1 MKLILVNLEWRCM
14 RVIINYKA
22 LLDKDDLISLFEWS
36 KLSEGGQRNKAN
48 KVMKSIREQYKK
60 DNGIDWKD
68 TFIYRNISQNVIPTE
83 TFLKCCPEF
92 RKSFRR

>member
-1 MKLILVNLEWRCM
+1 MK
-14 RVIINYKA
+14 VIINYKA
-22 LLDKDDLISLFEWS
+22 LLDKDDLISLFEWN

-68 TFIYRNISQNVIPTE
+68 TFIYRNISQHVIPTE

-92 RKSFRR
+92 KKSFRR

>member
-1 MKLILVNLEWRCM
+1 M
-14 RVIINYKA
+14 IINYKA
-22 LLDKDDLISLFEWS
+22 LLDKDDLISLFEWEN
-36 KLSEGGQRNKAN
+36 LSEGGQRNITHR
-48 KVMKSIREQYKK
+48 VMKSVREQYKK

-68 TFIYRNISQNVIPTE
+68 TFIYKNVSQNVIPTE

>member
-1 MKLILVNLEWRCM
+1 M
-14 RVIINYKA
+14 IIEYKA
-22 LLDKDDLISLFEWS
+22 LLNKDDLVKLFGMDEM
-36 KLSEGGQRNKAN
+36 SEGGQRNKAS
-48 KVMKSIREQYKK
+48 KIMKSVKEQYKK

-68 TFIYRNISQNVIPTE
+68 TFIYKNVSQNVIPTE

>member
-1 MKLILVNLEWRCM
+1 M
-14 RVIINYKA
+14 IINYKA
-22 LLDKDDLISLFEWS
+22 LLDKDDLISLFEWG

>member
-1 MKLILVNLEWRCM
+1 M

-22 LLDKDDLISLFEWS
+22 LLDKDDLISLFDWDE
-36 KLSEGGQRNKAN
+36 LSQGGQRNKAH
-48 KVMKSIREQYKK
+48 KVMKSVREQYKK
-60 DNGIDWKD
+60 DNGIDWKE
-68 TFIYRNISQNVIPTE
+68 TFIYKNISQNVIPTE

>member
-1 MKLILVNLEWRCM
+1 M
-14 RVIINYKA
+14 IINYKA
-22 LLDKDDLISLFEWS
+22 LLDKDDLISLFEWDE
-36 KLSEGGQRNKAN
+36 LSEGGQRNKAN

>member
-1 MKLILVNLEWRCM
+1 M
-14 RVIINYKA
+14 IINYKA
-22 LLDKDDLISLFEWS
+22 LLDKDDLISLFEWDDLS
-36 KLSEGGQRNKAN
+36 KGGQRNNAS

-68 TFIYRNISQNVIPTE
+68 TFIYKNVSQNVIPTE

>member
-1 MKLILVNLEWRCM
+1 MC
-14 RVIINYKA
+14 VIINYKS
-22 LLDKDDLISLFEWS
+22 LLDKDDLISLFEWED
-36 KLSEGGQRNKAN
+36 LSEGGQRNIAHR
-48 KVMKSIREQYKK
+48 VMNAVREQYKK

-68 TFIYRNISQNVIPTE
+68 TFIYKNVSQNVIPTE

>member
-1 MKLILVNLEWRCM
+1 MK
-14 RVIINYKA
+14 VIIDYKA

-36 KLSEGGQRNKAN
+36 ELSEGGQRNKAN

-68 TFIYRNISQNVIPTE
+68 TFIYKNVSQNVIPTE

-92 RKSFRR
+92 KKSFRR

>member
-1 MKLILVNLEWRCM
+1 MKLILANLEWRCM
-14 RVIINYKA
+14 QVIIEYKA
-22 LLDKDDLISLFEWS
+22 LLNKDDLVKLFGMDEM
-36 KLSEGGQRNKAN
+36 SEGGQRNKAS
-48 KVMKSIREQYKK
+48 KIMKSVKEQYKK

-92 RKSFRR
+92 KKSFRR

>member
-1 MKLILVNLEWRCM
+1 M
-14 RVIINYKA
+14 IIEYKA
-22 LLDKDDLISLFEWS
+22 LLNKDDLVKLFEMGGMS
-36 KLSEGGQRNKAN
+36 TGGQRNKAS
-48 KVMKSIREQYKK
+48 KIMRSVKEQYKK

-68 TFIYRNISQNVIPTE
+68 TFIYKNVSQNVIPTE

>member
-1 MKLILVNLEWRCM
+1 M
-14 RVIINYKA
+14 RVIIDYKA
-22 LLDKDDLISLFEWS
+22 LLNKDDLVSLFDWDVFQEQT
-36 KLSEGGQRNKAN
+36 QRNYAH
-48 KVMKSIREQYKK
+48 KVMKSVREQYKK

-68 TFIYRNISQNVIPTE
+68 TFIYKNVSQNVIPTE

>member
-1 MKLILVNLEWRCM
+1 M

-22 LLDKDDLISLFEWS
+22 LLDKDDLISLFEWDNLS
-36 KLSEGGQRNKAN
+36 KGGQRNNAS

-68 TFIYRNISQNVIPTE
+68 TFIYKNVSQNVIPTE

>member
-1 MKLILVNLEWRCM
+1 MS
-14 RVIINYKA
+14 VIINYKA

-92 RKSFRR
+92 RKSFRI

>member
-1 MKLILVNLEWRCM
+1 M
-14 RVIINYKA
+14 IINYKA

>member
-1 MKLILVNLEWRCM
+1 M
-14 RVIINYKA
+14 IIDYKA

-36 KLSEGGQRNKAN
+36 ELSEGGQRNKAN

-68 TFIYRNISQNVIPTE
+68 TFIYKNVSQNVIPTE

-92 RKSFRR
+92 KKSFRR

>member
-1 MKLILVNLEWRCM
+1 M
-14 RVIINYKA
+14 IIEYKA
-22 LLDKDDLISLFEWS
+22 LLNKDDLVKLFEMGEMS
-36 KLSEGGQRNKAN
+36 TGGQRNKAS
-48 KVMKSIREQYKK
+48 KIMKSVREQYAK

-68 TFIYRNISQNVIPTE
+68 TFIYKNVSQNVIPTE

>member
-1 MKLILVNLEWRCM
+1 M
-14 RVIINYKA
+14 IINYKA
-22 LLDKDDLISLFEWS
+22 LLDKDDLISLFEWGD
-36 KLSEGGQRNKAN
+36 LSTGGQRNKAN

-68 TFIYRNISQNVIPTE
+68 TFIYKNISQNVIPTE

>member
-14 RVIINYKA
+14 SVIINYKA
-22 LLDKDDLISLFEWS
+22 LLDKDDLISLFEWG

-68 TFIYRNISQNVIPTE
+68 TFIYRNISQHVIPTE

-92 RKSFRR
+92 KKSFRR

>member
-1 MKLILVNLEWRCM
+1 M
-14 RVIINYKA
+14 IINYKA
-22 LLDKDDLISLFEWS
+22 LLDKDDLISLFEWDDLS
-36 KLSEGGQRNKAN
+36 KGGQRNNAS

-68 TFIYRNISQNVIPTE
+68 TFIYKNVSRNVIPTE

>member
-1 MKLILVNLEWRCM
+1 MKSRRANLEWRFM
-14 RVIINYKA
+14 KVIIDYKA
-22 LLDKDDLISLFEWS
+22 LLDKDDLISLFEWGE
-36 KLSEGGQRNKAN
+36 LSEGGQRNKAN

-68 TFIYRNISQNVIPTE
+68 TFIYKNVSQNVIPTE

>member
-1 MKLILVNLEWRCM
+1 M
-14 RVIINYKA
+14 IINYKA
-22 LLDKDDLISLFEWS
+22 LLDKDDLISLFEWDE
-36 KLSEGGQRNKAN
+36 LSEGGQRNKAN

-92 RKSFRR
+92 KKSFRR

>member
-1 MKLILVNLEWRCM
+1 M
-14 RVIINYKA
+14 IIDYKA
-22 LLDKDDLISLFEWS
+22 LLDKDDLISLFEWGE
-36 KLSEGGQRNKAN
+36 LSEGGQRNKAN

-68 TFIYRNISQNVIPTE
+68 TFIYKNVSQNVIPTE

>member
-1 MKLILVNLEWRCM
+1 M
-14 RVIINYKA
+14 RVIIEYKA
-22 LLDKDDLISLFEWS
+22 LLNKDDLV
-36 KLSEGGQRNKAN
+36 KLVGMDEMSEGGQRNKAS
-48 KVMKSIREQYKK
+48 KIMKAVKEQYKK

-68 TFIYRNISQNVIPTE
+68 TFIYKNVSQNVIPTE

>member
-1 MKLILVNLEWRCM
+1 MQ
-14 RVIINYKA
+14 VIIEYKA
-22 LLDKDDLISLFEWS
+22 LLNKDDLVKLFGMDEM
-36 KLSEGGQRNKAN
+36 SEGGQRNKAS
-48 KVMKSIREQYKK
+48 KIMKSVKEQYKK

-68 TFIYRNISQNVIPTE
+68 TFIYKNVSQNVIPTE

>member
-22 LLDKDDLISLFEWS
+22 LLDKDDLISLFEWG
-36 KLSEGGQRNKAN
+36 KLSEGGQRNNAN

>member
-1 MKLILVNLEWRCM
+1 MK
-14 RVIINYKA
+14 VIIDYKA
-22 LLDKDDLISLFEWS
+22 LLDKDDLISLFEWGE
-36 KLSEGGQRNKAN
+36 LSEGGQRNKAN

-68 TFIYRNISQNVIPTE
+68 TFIYKNVSQNVIPTE

-92 RKSFRR
+92 KKSFRR

>member
-1 MKLILVNLEWRCM
+1 M
-14 RVIINYKA
+14 IINYKA
-22 LLDKDDLISLFEWS
+22 LLDKDDLISLFEWGE
-36 KLSEGGQRNKAN
+36 LSEGGQRNKAN

-68 TFIYRNISQNVIPTE
+68 TFIYKNISQNVIPTE

>member
-1 MKLILVNLEWRCM
+1 M
-14 RVIINYKA
+14 IIEYKA
-22 LLDKDDLISLFEWS
+22 LLNKDDLVELFEMGGMS
-36 KLSEGGQRNKAN
+36 TGGQRNKAS
-48 KVMKSIREQYKK
+48 KIMKSVKEQYKK

-68 TFIYRNISQNVIPTE
+68 TFIYKNVSQNVIPTE

>member
-1 MKLILVNLEWRCM
+1 M
-14 RVIINYKA
+14 IINYKA
-22 LLDKDDLISLFEWS
+22 LLDKDDLISLFEWG

-60 DNGIDWKD
+60 DKGIDWKD

-92 RKSFRR
+92 KKSFRR

>member
-1 MKLILVNLEWRCM
+1 M
-14 RVIINYKA
+14 IIEYKA
-22 LLDKDDLISLFEWS
+22 LLNKDDLVKLFGMDGM
-36 KLSEGGQRNKAN
+36 SEGGQRNKAS
-48 KVMKSIREQYKK
+48 KIMKSVKEQYKK

-68 TFIYRNISQNVIPTE
+68 TFIYKNVSQNVIPTE

>member
-1 MKLILVNLEWRCM
+1 M

-22 LLDKDDLISLFEWS
+22 LLDKDDLISLFEWDDLS
-36 KLSEGGQRNKAN
+36 KGGQRNNAS

-68 TFIYRNISQNVIPTE
+68 TFIYKNVSQNVIPTE

>member
-1 MKLILVNLEWRCM
+1 M
-14 RVIINYKA
+14 IINYKA
-22 LLDKDDLISLFEWS
+22 LLDKDDLISLFEWDD
-36 KLSEGGQRNKAN
+36 LSTGGQRNKAN

-68 TFIYRNISQNVIPTE
+68 TFIYKNISQNVIPTE